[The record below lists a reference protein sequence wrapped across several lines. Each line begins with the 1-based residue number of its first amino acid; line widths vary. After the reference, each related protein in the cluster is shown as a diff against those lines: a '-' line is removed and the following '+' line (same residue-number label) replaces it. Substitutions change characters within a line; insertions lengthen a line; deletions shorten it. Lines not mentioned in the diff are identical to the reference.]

1 MDTRLNI
8 HLGDYYKSNSQKAR
22 VITEGWIA
30 ENAYCPICGRP
41 HICHFDNNRP
51 VADFFCPNCKAEYE
65 LKSKKGLGFGK
76 IINDGAYATMI
87 ERINEYNNP
96 NLICMTHSDSVV
108 NNLVYIP
115 RHFFTP
121 DIIIQ
126 RKPLAS
132 SARRAGWIGCNI
144 NIQKIPQSGKIYI
157 IRNSVVQDV
166 NNVVEQSKK
175 AELLETKLKERGWLF
190 DIIRCVESV
199 KTEYFTLAQVY
210 SFESILQKLHPE
222 NNNIRAKIR
231 QQLQV
236 LRDRGFLE
244 FVERGVYR
252 KL

>member
-1 MDTRLNI
+1 
-8 HLGDYYKSNSQKAR
+8 
-22 VITEGWIA
+22 
-30 ENAYCPICGRP
+30 
-41 HICHFDNNRP
+41 
-51 VADFFCPNCKAEYE
+51 
-65 LKSKKGLGFGK
+65 
-76 IINDGAYATMI
+76 
-87 ERINEYNNP
+87 
-96 NLICMTHSDSVV
+96 MTHSDSVV

-236 LRDRGFLE
+236 LRDSV
-244 FVERGVYR
+244 FV
-252 KL
+252 